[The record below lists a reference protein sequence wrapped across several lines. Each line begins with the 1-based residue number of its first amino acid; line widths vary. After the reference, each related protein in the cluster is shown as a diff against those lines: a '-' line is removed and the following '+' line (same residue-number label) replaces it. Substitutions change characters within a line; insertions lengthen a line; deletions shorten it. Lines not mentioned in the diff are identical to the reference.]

1 MRNETTHAAAALVGR
16 LLLAAL
22 FLIEGWSTLRGY
34 GPATAYMEKFS
45 VPAALLPAAIVVEL
59 GGGILLVVGWQTRL
73 AALAL
78 AAFCVLAALLF
89 HTDFADRNQVLHFQ
103 KDLAIAGGLLA
114 LFAFGAGR
122 LSVEG
127 IRRR

>member
-1 MRNETTHAAAALVGR
+1 MARPPPTWRSSRCRRRCCRPRSWWSWAAA
-16 LLLAAL
+16 
-22 FLIEGWSTLRGY
+22 SC
-34 GPATAYMEKFS
+34 S
-45 VPAALLPAAIVVEL
+45 C
-59 GGGILLVVGWQTRL
+59 VGWQTRL

-78 AAFCVLAALLF
+78 AAFCILAALLF
-89 HTDFADRNQVLHFQ
+89 HTNFADRNQLLHFQ

-114 LFAFGAGR
+114 LFALGAGR